1 MKCPKC
7 GYLSFERVDRCR
19 NCGYEF
25 SLSSDAT
32 VADLNLR
39 NPPPGDE
46 MATDAEVGLLTVSE
60 VPAAGPTPDLPLFRA
75 LPAEDAPLITTPSPP
90 RAPLAVRRS
99 TPELSRIH
107 SEPRAQAFDL
117 GFDAEDP
124 AQPDALSRLFGK
136 RESDAHVAD
145 GQAATEDASLAAR
158 FLAMTVD
165 VLVLLGIDL
174 LVIYLTLQLCGVSW
188 REISLLPKAPLLA
201 FLFVQNSG
209 YLIAFTVGGQTLGK
223 MAVGIKVV
231 AAEANEPLDLGRAVR
246 RTLLWCALAIP
257 AGLGFL
263 TAFLTRDRRGLHNR
277 LAGTRVVRDS
287 A

>member
-7 GYLSFERVDRCR
+7 GYLGFERVDRCR

-25 SLSSDAT
+25 SLASDAK

-39 NPPPGDE
+39 DRSPGGDVS
-46 MATDAEVGLLTVSE
+46 AGNEVALLKVTE
-60 VPAAGPTPDLPLFRA
+60 APTAGPTPDLPLFRA
-75 LPAEDAPLITTPSPP
+75 LPAEDAPLITNPSPP
-90 RAPLAVRRS
+90 RAPLAVRRA
-99 TPELSRIH
+99 TPELAKVSP
-107 SEPRAQAFDL
+107 EPRAQAFDL
-117 GFDAEDP
+117 GFDAEDAAP
-124 AQPDALSRLFGK
+124 RATPRRPVAGRG
-136 RESDAHVAD
+136 SDT
-145 GQAATEDASLAAR
+145 AASNAPVIIEDASLSAR
-158 FLAMTVD
+158 FLALILD
-165 VLVLLGIDL
+165 VLILLGVDL
-174 LVIYLTLQLCGVSW
+174 LVVYLTLQLCGASW
-188 REISLLPKAPLLA
+188 HEIGILPKAPLLA

-209 YLIAFTVGGQTLGK
+209 YLIAFTVGGRTLGK

-231 AAEANEPLDLGRAVR
+231 AAEAEEPLDLGRSVH

-263 TAFLTRDRRGLHNR
+263 TAFLTHDRRGLHNR